1 MTTLEEAK
9 AFLKQECVDG
19 TNLYDHLSDVLL
31 KILVERPENLHDTFE
46 SISAA
51 VKLQR
56 YVAPPQSAAV
66 SESADTTNAKR
77 EIVRC
82 CPGEGYSLLALQSH
96 RSRTLV
102 VQLAQ
107 TEKWC
112 NQALD
117 LLKVLALLPPPL
129 CCHPRHI

>member
-46 SISAA
+46 AISTA

-56 YVAPPQSAAV
+56 YVAPPPPPGV
-66 SESADTTNAKR
+66 SEVADTTSAKR
-77 EIVRC
+77 ESVRLDSAIR
-82 CPGEGYSLLALQSH
+82 PH
-96 RSRTLV
+96 TLV
-102 VQLAQ
+102 PG
-107 TEKWC
+107 TSG
-112 NQALD
+112 D
-117 LLKVLALLPPPL
+117 
-129 CCHPRHI
+129 